1 MNKYD
6 YKQLTIKDITEI
18 NNIFREEQD
27 KWDKLESG
35 LHFVVSGTHG
45 YDEELF
51 HHEII
56 SIDKINR
63 VIEAFDYS
71 RDKKVVQIKFLE
83 NEYLTLEEF
92 NKKYKNR

>member
-18 NNIFREEQD
+18 NNIFREEHD
-27 KWDKLESG
+27 
-35 LHFVVSGTHG
+35 
-45 YDEELF
+45 
-51 HHEII
+51 
-56 SIDKINR
+56 
-63 VIEAFDYS
+63 AFDYS